1 MSRAAAAAANAAA
14 HTAAAGASTSARVL
28 HIRAHPTPVTMAAR
42 QRVLAALES
51 FGEVEHF
58 RNLKHHPTT
67 PTTSAFHAILPP
79 TASRALLAAS
89 PLTIPLTQPVSESQ
103 SPGPH
108 RENLTL
114 TIRPSPHLPPLS
126 IRSSPIYGPYTP
138 THPRRSAIT
147 ADLLGRIP
155 QGVAQKGLCDW
166 ESDAPRERRAWGVGL
181 GSGGVPWRI
190 RRKEKEG
197 GVR

>member
-14 HTAAAGASTSARVL
+14 HTAAERVL

-42 QRVLAALES
+42 QRVLVALES

-58 RNLKHHPTT
+58 RSLKHHPTT

-89 PLTIPLTQPVSESQ
+89 PLTIPLTQPAPESQ
-103 SPGPH
+103 SPGPYQ
-108 RENLTL
+108 ENLTL

-138 THPRRSAIT
+138 THPRHSAIT
-147 ADLLGRIP
+147 ADLLGRVP
-155 QGVAQKGLCDW
+155 PGVAQKGLCDW

-190 RRKEKEG
+190 RRREKEG
-197 GVR
+197 GGDRWMTGG